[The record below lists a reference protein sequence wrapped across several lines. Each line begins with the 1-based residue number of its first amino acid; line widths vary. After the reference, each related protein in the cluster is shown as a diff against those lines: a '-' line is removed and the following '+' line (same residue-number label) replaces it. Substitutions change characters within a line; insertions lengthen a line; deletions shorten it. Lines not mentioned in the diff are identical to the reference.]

1 MRWRRGADET
11 RLSWLPATCVGL
23 QEQRTT
29 GFFCVNNVGCF
40 FFNHKQGG
48 YVTLHFHKQCANRF
62 HFSRKL
68 PAVSEGDWL
77 AGTEQQEKEKK
88 EGGGIAEGMGRGW
101 GGEGISLMYVIQSP
115 TDGRMWG
122 RKRMVPYIIN
132 PAVCSR
138 WLNSSIQR
146 CTIGPSPKHGH
157 LCSAS
162 ISPVH
167 HFEHLDLF

>member
-1 MRWRRGADET
+1 MATWRRRDKVKLAPGDLRGAPGAENN
-11 RLSWLPATCVGL
+11 LILLC
-23 QEQRTT
+23 EQC
-29 GFFCVNNVGCF
+29 GVF

-48 YVTLHFHKQCANRF
+48 YVTLHFPKQCANRF

-101 GGEGISLMYVIQSP
+101 EGEGISLMYVIQSP

-138 WLNSSIQR
+138 
-146 CTIGPSPKHGH
+146 
-157 LCSAS
+157 
-162 ISPVH
+162 
-167 HFEHLDLF
+167 